1 MDLNILSTEKVWRRY
16 ADDCIIVYLDT
27 FMNQV
32 NVTQLSQLGFSTKS
46 FTNSNQCNEFI
57 MHLSNVKVYCLIADR
72 LVEDNILWLNGSPL
86 VMSIYIICTN
96 EQRDSLSTE
105 HYSKVKGIYDDILRI
120 IMEIKQD
127 ILLLYRNSTPVTILS
142 AASLSQPTDTLNAMF
157 MYCELLKEIFLEMNH
172 DEQAKWALVDLCKC
186 EYENNDAVLRVIDE
200 FGRDYE
206 KHSPTW
212 WYSRDCF
219 LYRMLNKALRV
230 HDIEV
235 IGKFGFFIKDL
246 YRQLEDLHGSL
257 LSEKFTVYRGQR

>member
-1 MDLNILSTEKVWRRY
+1 
-16 ADDCIIVYLDT
+16 
-27 FMNQV
+27 
-32 NVTQLSQLGFSTKS
+32 
-46 FTNSNQCNEFI
+46 
-57 MHLSNVKVYCLIADR
+57 
-72 LVEDNILWLNGSPL
+72 
-86 VMSIYIICTN
+86 MSIYIICTN
-96 EQRDSLSTE
+96 EQRDILSTE
-105 HYSKVKGIYDDILRI
+105 HYPKVKGIYDDILRI
-120 IMEIKQD
+120 IVEIKQD

-172 DEQAKWALVDLCKC
+172 DEQAKWTLVDLCKC

-235 IGKFGFFIKDL
+235 IVKFGFFIKDL